1 MRPEIAE
8 IQDLVGVGVGCGMC
22 RWKWKWKWGQRDPRW
37 APRYGKHSKLSC
49 TCPSMQS
56 RIRCDGFLW
65 SSSGA
70 PAPPSDQR
78 SLSGGVRETR
88 ARAVKWLK
96 LDPKLFHHR
105 ALIMIMTRS
114 LCFRCLGVKSGARN
128 AALGW
133 RKFVYQG
140 LVIGKFKRFEKV
152 FLIKFNVISQNFSNL
167 LL

>member
-1 MRPEIAE
+1 
-8 IQDLVGVGVGCGMC
+8 VGVGCGLW
-22 RWKWKWKWGQRDPRW
+22 RWKWKRGQRDPRW

-65 SSSGA
+65 SSSWA
-70 PAPPSDQR
+70 PASPSDQR

-128 AALGW
+128 AALRVKEICIPRFSYW
-133 RKFVYQG
+133 EVQTIRKGFLNKVQRYFTK
-140 LVIGKFKRFEKV
+140 IFES
-152 FLIKFNVISQNFSNL
+152 FTLI
-167 LL
+167 